1 MKRTPANSCF
11 WYWYVI
17 QWFLACKNNYLV
29 KIFSRDIT
37 KLHKRGK
44 YADQIL
50 LSYVSENTYIYFWHA
65 YIFLIC
71 IYFRHPYIF
80 LIRIYFWHA
89 YNPEMHIFLKI
100 NKYIHEKNFNMN
112 FATNEQ
118 LTISVKNSQFEACI
132 FIKKRLQLGYFPV
145 NFVKF
150 LWTLILK
157 KICEPMFLD
166 INNINKM
173 LITRTAEYL
182 YVYLWIPN

>member
-29 KIFSRDIT
+29 KMFSRDIT

-80 LIRIYFWHA
+80 LICIYFWHA
-89 YNPEMHIFLKI
+89 YNSEMHIFSKI
-100 NKYIHEKNFNMN
+100 NKYKQYMKKDLIWILLQMSNYIRKK
-112 FATNEQ
+112 FAIWG
-118 LTISVKNSQFEACI
+118 LHF
-132 FIKKRLQLGYFPV
+132 Y
-145 NFVKF
+145 
-150 LWTLILK
+150 
-157 KICEPMFLD
+157 
-166 INNINKM
+166 
-173 LITRTAEYL
+173 
-182 YVYLWIPN
+182 

>member
-1 MKRTPANSCF
+1 
-11 WYWYVI
+11 
-17 QWFLACKNNYLV
+17 
-29 KIFSRDIT
+29 
-37 KLHKRGK
+37 
-44 YADQIL
+44 
-50 LSYVSENTYIYFWHA
+50 
-65 YIFLIC
+65 
-71 IYFRHPYIF
+71 
-80 LIRIYFWHA
+80 
-89 YNPEMHIFLKI
+89 
-100 NKYIHEKNFNMN
+100 MN